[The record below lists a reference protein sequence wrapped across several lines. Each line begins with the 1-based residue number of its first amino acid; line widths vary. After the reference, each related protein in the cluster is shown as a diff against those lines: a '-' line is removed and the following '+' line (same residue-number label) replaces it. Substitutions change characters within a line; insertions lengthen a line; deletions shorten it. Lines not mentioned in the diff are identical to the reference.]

1 MRISAF
7 LCLALAPTATHAFA
21 AFAFAGHAPSSTV
34 HKTCA
39 RKSRLVPPF
48 HRCIRT
54 SAAPYHDLNI
64 NLDLHPTALQMV
76 KNDSSMPT
84 TTGTNAN
91 ANSNSNANTNNME
104 TIQENLKKSETRRLA
119 LEAEIAAAE
128 ETKIKLLREALK
140 AEEDM
145 TSDSSPEL
153 EDLMADVSAV
163 ADSLKKKLLREVN
176 SRAASL
182 QGQVPD
188 LDFDFDLDRAKIE
201 LRQLLQDTEERA
213 DRVASVVPLRDLS
226 IFAGGFAVAVAF
238 RSSLEGRSK
247 KVDDN
252 KKASIAKAVARVDAE
267 NRAVATERANAD
279 KKSSKWSF

>member
-1 MRISAF
+1 MRISTF

-54 SAAPYHDLNI
+54 SAAPYPDLNI
-64 NLDLHPTALQMV
+64 NLDLNFHPTALQMV
-76 KNDSSMPT
+76 KNDSSI
-84 TTGTNAN
+84 GTNAN
-91 ANSNSNANTNNME
+91 SNANTNTNNME

-182 QGQVPD
+182 QGQVTD

-213 DRVASVVPLRDLS
+213 DRVASAVPLRDLS

>member
-1 MRISAF
+1 MK
-7 LCLALAPTATHAFA
+7 A
-21 AFAFAGHAPSSTV
+21 AMETS
-34 HKTCA
+34 
-39 RKSRLVPPF
+39 
-48 HRCIRT
+48 CIRT
-54 SAAPYHDLNI
+54 SAAPYPDLNI
-64 NLDLHPTALQMV
+64 NLNLHPTALQMV

-91 ANSNSNANTNNME
+91 ANANANNME

-182 QGQVPD
+182 QDKVPD
-188 LDFDFDLDRAKIE
+188 LDLDFDLDRAKIE

-213 DRVASVVPLRDLS
+213 DRVASAVPLRDLS

>member
-1 MRISAF
+1 MRISTF

-21 AFAFAGHAPSSTV
+21 AFAGPAPSPIV

-39 RKSRLVPPF
+39 RKSRLIPPF

-54 SAAPYHDLNI
+54 SAAPYPDLNI

-91 ANSNSNANTNNME
+91 TNSNNME

>member
-1 MRISAF
+1 MRISTF

-21 AFAFAGHAPSSTV
+21 AFAGTAPSSTF
-34 HKTCA
+34 T
-39 RKSRLVPPF
+39 RKSRIIPPF

-64 NLDLHPTALQMV
+64 NLDFNFPPTALQMV
-76 KNDSSMPT
+76 KNDSSIG

-91 ANSNSNANTNNME
+91 TNANANANNME

-188 LDFDFDLDRAKIE
+188 LDLDFDLDRAKIE

-213 DRVASVVPLRDLS
+213 DRVASAVPLRDLS

-267 NRAVATERANAD
+267 NRAVAIERANAD